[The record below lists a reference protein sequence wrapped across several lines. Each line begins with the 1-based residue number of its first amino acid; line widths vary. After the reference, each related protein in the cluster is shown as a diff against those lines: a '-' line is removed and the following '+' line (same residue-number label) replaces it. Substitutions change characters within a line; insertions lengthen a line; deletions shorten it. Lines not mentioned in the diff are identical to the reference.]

1 MNKRQAKKRKKM
13 ESSYV
18 RKSLLKTKT
27 TEKGNVIYNIPA
39 SKVRKK
45 ELQRMIRKANDRL
58 RRLEKAGLY
67 EESREYRFVSHYAY
81 SDPGGKGSIYNVNPE
96 KDTIRFKS
104 TLPTGQG
111 YTREREYMIN
121 TIRNFLKATTST
133 VSGTKKAIKQA
144 YQSFMNNPNND
155 LKVKITQDQYMQ
167 FWRTYHDMGLRD
179 KLDNQGYNVFMELIT
194 STDLYKLNKDELEIA
209 MGYLESSEAISEE
222 GKFDDVIERLK
233 TESNIKLA
241 W

>member
-1 MNKRQAKKRKKM
+1 MNKRQAKKRKKK
-13 ESSYV
+13 ESSYI

-27 TEKGNVIYNIPA
+27 TEKGNVIYRISA
-39 SKVRKK
+39 YEVREK
-45 ELQRMIRKANDRL
+45 ELKRMVRKANDRL

-67 EESREYRFVSHYAY
+67 EESREYRLVSHYAY

-121 TIRNFLKATTST
+121 TLRNFLKASTST
-133 VSGTKKAIKQA
+133 VSGTRKAINKA
-144 YQSFMNNPNND
+144 FQSFKDNQDIKGEM
-155 LKVKITQDQYMQ
+155 TQEQYMQ
-167 FWRTYHDMGLRD
+167 LWRTYHDMGLRD
-179 KLDNQGYNVFMELIT
+179 KLDNQGYNAFMTLVQ
-194 STDLYKLNKDELEIA
+194 STDIYDLTQDEMKVALD
-209 MGYLESSEAISEE
+209 YLAKSEAISEE
-222 GKFDDVIERLK
+222 GKIDDVLTKLDAE
-233 TESNIKLA
+233 TNIKLA

>member
-13 ESSYV
+13 ESSYI

-27 TEKGNVIYNIPA
+27 TEKGNVIYRISA
-39 SKVRKK
+39 SEVREK
-45 ELQRMIRKANDRL
+45 ELKRMVRRANDRL

-67 EESREYRFVSHYAY
+67 EESREYRLVSHYAY

-121 TIRNFLKATTST
+121 TLRNFLKASTST
-133 VSGTKKAIKQA
+133 VSGTRKAINKA
-144 YQSFMNNPNND
+144 FQSFKDNQDIKGEM
-155 LKVKITQDQYMQ
+155 TQEQYMQ
-167 FWRTYHDMGLRD
+167 LWRTYHDMGLRD
-179 KLDNQGYNVFMELIT
+179 KLDNQGYNAFMTLVK
-194 STDLYKLNKDELEIA
+194 STDIYDLTQDEMKVALD
-209 MGYLESSEAISEE
+209 YLAKSEAVSEA
-222 GKFDDVIERLK
+222 GKIDDVLTHVKEE
-233 TESNIKLA
+233 TNIKLA

>member
-13 ESSYV
+13 ESSYI

-27 TEKGNVIYNIPA
+27 TENGNVIYSIPA
-39 SKVRKK
+39 SKVREK
-45 ELQRMIRKANDRL
+45 ELQRMVRKANDRL
-58 RRLEKAGLY
+58 RRLERAGLY
-67 EESREYRFVSHYAY
+67 EESREYRLVSHYAY

-121 TIRNFLKATTST
+121 TLRNFLNASTST
-133 VSGTKKAIKQA
+133 VSGTRKAINKA
-144 YQSFMNNPNND
+144 FKSFIDNQDIKGEM
-155 LKVKITQDQYMQ
+155 TQDQYMQ
-167 FWRTYHDMGLRD
+167 LWRTYHDMGLRD
-179 KLDNQGYNVFMELIT
+179 KLDNQGYNAFMTLVK
-194 STDLYKLNKDELEIA
+194 STDIYNLTPDEMKVALD
-209 MGYLESSEAISEE
+209 YLAKSEAISEA
-222 GKFDDVIERLK
+222 GKIDDVLTHVKEETDIE
-233 TESNIKLA
+233 LA

>member
-13 ESSYV
+13 ESSYI

-27 TEKGNVIYNIPA
+27 TQKGNIIYKIPA
-39 SKVRKK
+39 SKVREK

-67 EESREYRFVSHYAY
+67 EESREYRLVSHYAY

-96 KDTIRFKS
+96 KDTIRFKYS
-104 TLPTGQG
+104 LPTGQG

-121 TIRNFLKATTST
+121 TLRNFLNASTST
-133 VSGTKKAIKQA
+133 VSGTKKAITKA
-144 YQSFMNNPNND
+144 YESFMKNN
-155 LKVKITQDQYMQ
+155 KVQGNMTKEQYMQ
-167 FWRTYHDMGLRD
+167 LWRTYHDMGLRD
-179 KLDNQGYNVFMELIT
+179 KLDNQGYNAFMTLIT
-194 STDLYKLNKDELEIA
+194 STDLYNLDKNEMEIA
-209 MGYLESSEAISEE
+209 LSYLEKSESVSET
-222 GKFDDVIERLK
+222 GIINDVIENLK
-233 TESNIKLA
+233 MEDNITLA

>member
-13 ESSYV
+13 ESSYI

-27 TEKGNVIYNIPA
+27 TEKGNLIYRIPA
-39 SKVRKK
+39 SEVREK
-45 ELQRMIRKANDRL
+45 ELQRMVRRANDRL

-67 EESREYRFVSHYAY
+67 EESREYRLVSHYAY

-121 TIRNFLKATTST
+121 TLRNFLNASTST
-133 VSGTKKAIKQA
+133 VSGTRKAINKA
-144 YQSFMNNPNND
+144 FKSFIDNQDIKGEM
-155 LKVKITQDQYMQ
+155 TQDQYMQ
-167 FWRTYHDMGLRD
+167 LWRTYHDMGLRD
-179 KLDNQGYNVFMELIT
+179 KLDNQGYNAFMTLVK
-194 STDLYKLNKDELEIA
+194 STDIYNMTPDEMKVALD
-209 MGYLESSEAISEE
+209 YLAKSEAISEE
-222 GKFDDVIERLK
+222 GKIDDVLTHLNEETNIE
-233 TESNIKLA
+233 LA